1 MRGGFVAEVGLYMQE
16 VVESFK
22 ILVVEDEADIRQ
34 VLCFFLRQSGYDV
47 LDVAGGQEAI
57 RVIPEYCPHLI
68 ILDLM
73 MHPMSGW
80 DVLQW
85 LHTMYQYPLPP
96 VIIMTALVHFSD
108 QKRGFEE
115 GAVEYI
121 TKPAQPNKVVE
132 RVRMLLSLTAEQRLL
147 RQKKRI
153 EDQQK
158 TLERLC
164 AAQADEFV
172 Y

>member
-1 MRGGFVAEVGLYMQE
+1 MQD

-34 VLCFFLRQSGYDV
+34 VLCFFLRQSGYNV

-57 RVIPEYCPHLI
+57 RVVPEYCPHLI

-85 LHTMYQYPLPP
+85 LHTTYQHSLPP
-96 VIIMTALVHFSD
+96 VIIMTALVQFSD
-108 QKRGFEE
+108 QIRGFEE

-121 TKPAQPNKVVE
+121 TKPVQPNKVVE
-132 RVRMLLSLTAEQRLL
+132 RVRMLLSLTVEQRVLL
-147 RQKKRI
+147 QRERI

-158 TLERLC
+158 TLERLY
-164 AAQADEFV
+164 APQPDEFV